1 MGRVRFF
8 TAGESHGPALI
19 GILEGIPAGLQID
32 PAQIDRELRRRQH
45 GHGRGGRM
53 QIERDTVRFIGGLR
67 WGRTLG
73 GPIAVMI
80 ENRDW
85 VNWQEVMD
93 PLHPSEH
100 VSPATVPRPGHADLV
115 GILKYGHTDLR
126 DVIERSSARETAMRV
141 ALGAIAKQLL
151 ATCGITIASHVIQIH
166 NVRARVDPVQN
177 GWDASTIN
185 ARADASPVR
194 CLDPDAEKTMVDRI
208 DAGRSRGDTVGG
220 VFEVIAFGV
229 PVGLGSYVH
238 WDRRLDARIAMAM
251 MSIQAMKGVE
261 IGGGFDTARRWGS
274 EVQDE
279 IFHTPARGYY
289 RSSNRAG
296 GIEGGVSNGAPIVV
310 RVAMKPLS
318 TLMQPLRSVNIRT
331 KTPAKAHRERSDVCA
346 VPAASIVGEAMLALT
361 LTDALLEK
369 FGGDSVDELVSRVE
383 QWRERVRCG

>member
-1 MGRVRFF
+1 MGRIRFL

-19 GILEGIPAGLQID
+19 GILEGIPAGLRID
-32 PAQIDRELRRRQH
+32 KDRIDHELRRRQH

-53 QIERDTVRFIGGLR
+53 RIERDTVRFLGGLR

-85 VNWQEVMD
+85 VNWQAVMD
-93 PLHPSEH
+93 PLHPSEG
-100 VSPATVPRPGHADLV
+100 VPPATVPRPGHADLV

-151 ATCGITIASHVIQIH
+151 AICGITIASHVVQIH
-166 NVRARVDPVQN
+166 DVRAQVDPIQT
-177 GWDASTIN
+177 GWDAATIN

-194 CLDPDAEKTMVDRI
+194 CLDPDAEKAMVARI
-208 DAGRSRGDTVGG
+208 DTGRSRGDTVGG
-220 VFEVIAFGV
+220 VFEVIAFDV
-229 PVGLGSYVH
+229 PAGLGSYVH

-279 IFHTPARGYY
+279 IFYTPDRGYY

-318 TLMQPLRSVNIRT
+318 TLMQPLRSVDIRT
-331 KTPAKAHRERSDVCA
+331 KEPAKAHRERSDVCA

-369 FGGDSVDELVSRVE
+369 FGGDSVDELVHRVE
-383 QWRERVRCG
+383 QWRERTRGG